1 MTIPSKDTLTTE
13 QKLELLRTDELIA
26 DVREGF
32 AEIKRG
38 EVSIMTMDDLKREMN
53 QGRCKNTRHS

>member
-1 MTIPSKDTLTTE
+1 MTTPSKDTLTTE

-32 AEIKRG
+32 AEIERG
-38 EVSIMTMDDLKREMN
+38 EVSIMTMDDLKRELLN
-53 QGRCKNTRHS
+53 